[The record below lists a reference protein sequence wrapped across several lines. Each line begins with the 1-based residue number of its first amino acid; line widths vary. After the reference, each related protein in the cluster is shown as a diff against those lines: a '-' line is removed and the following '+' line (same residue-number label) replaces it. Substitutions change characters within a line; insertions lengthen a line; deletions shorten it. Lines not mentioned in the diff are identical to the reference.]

1 MSHPVINR
9 HFTRSWV
16 FYESSSPKTD
26 NLDEEY
32 QFGLLDLAKVN
43 TGHLI
48 KFGFQ
53 ISKTIF
59 KLSMSHVIFWTYVY

>member
-1 MSHPVINR
+1 MR
-9 HFTRSWV
+9 V
-16 FYESSSPKTD
+16 FCESSSPKTD

-32 QFGLLDLAKVN
+32 PFGLLDLAKVN

-48 KFGFQ
+48 KLGFQ

-59 KLSMSHVIFWTYVY
+59 KLKVCLV

>member
-1 MSHPVINR
+1 MR
-9 HFTRSWV
+9 V

-32 QFGLLDLAKVN
+32 QFGFLDLANVN

-48 KFGFQ
+48 KFGLQ
-53 ISKTIF
+53 ISQTIF
-59 KLSMSHVIFWTYVY
+59 

>member
-1 MSHPVINR
+1 MSDVSPCHKQTLHTIMG
-9 HFTRSWV
+9 V

-59 KLSMSHVIFWTYVY
+59 KLKVCLM

>member
-1 MSHPVINR
+1 MR
-9 HFTRSWV
+9 V

-26 NLDEEY
+26 NLNEEY

-48 KFGFQ
+48 KLGFQ

-59 KLSMSHVIFWTYVY
+59 KLKVCLV